1 MDLDSNDCHV
11 IAIFNKTFINISIVI
26 ELMKKFIAIMTA
38 LAVGGLSFIIAN
50 AAVFADARLA
60 LN

>member
-1 MDLDSNDCHV
+1 
-11 IAIFNKTFINISIVI
+11 
-26 ELMKKFIAIMTA
+26 MKKFIAIMTA

-50 AAVFADARLA
+50 AAQLADARLT